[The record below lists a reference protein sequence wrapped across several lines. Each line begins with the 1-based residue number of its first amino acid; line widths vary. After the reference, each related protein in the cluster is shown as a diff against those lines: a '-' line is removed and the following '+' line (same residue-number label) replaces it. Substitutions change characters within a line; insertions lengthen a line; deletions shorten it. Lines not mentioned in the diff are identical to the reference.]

1 MVVRRSATFTLEVD
15 LSIEPGSTV
24 VLLGPN
30 GAGKSSA
37 VSAISGLL
45 PIDEGKIELD
55 GTVLDDPA
63 ADVFVPPEQRRVGVV
78 FQDYLLFPHLSVLEN
93 VAFGLRSRKV
103 AKDEAVE
110 AASSWLDR
118 LGLSSLE
125 SVRPGDLS
133 GGQAQRVALARALV
147 TEPDLLLLDE
157 PLAALDVTTRVESR
171 RVLADYLAGFE
182 GPRLLITHDPT
193 EAFLLADEIEVLEDG
208 TVTQSGLADDIRLR
222 PRTTY
227 AAALAGANLIAGEA
241 AEGTVQTATQTLQI
255 ADHDLAGP
263 VLLTI
268 DPTAI
273 SVHRVRPE
281 GSPRN
286 SWATT
291 IERLEPLG
299 DRARLLT
306 GEPLA
311 LTVEV
316 TRDAIGAMSLHAGEE
331 VWVAVKATEIGVEA
345 NG

>member
-1 MVVRRSATFTLEVD
+1 
-15 LSIEPGSTV
+15 
-24 VLLGPN
+24 
-30 GAGKSSA
+30 
-37 VSAISGLL
+37 
-45 PIDEGKIELD
+45 
-55 GTVLDDPA
+55 
-63 ADVFVPPEQRRVGVV
+63 
-78 FQDYLLFPHLSVLEN
+78 
-93 VAFGLRSRKV
+93 
-103 AKDEAVE
+103 
-110 AASSWLDR
+110 
-118 LGLSSLE
+118 
-125 SVRPGDLS
+125 
-133 GGQAQRVALARALV
+133 
-147 TEPDLLLLDE
+147 
-157 PLAALDVTTRVESR
+157 
-171 RVLADYLAGFE
+171 
-182 GPRLLITHDPT
+182 
-193 EAFLLADEIEVLEDG
+193 
-208 TVTQSGLADDIRLR
+208 
-222 PRTTY
+222 
-227 AAALAGANLIAGEA
+227 
-241 AEGTVQTATQTLQI
+241 VQTATQTLQI